1 MKKTKIVCTIGP
13 ASDAPE
19 ILEKLILGGMNVARV
34 NFSHGSHEENKKRF
48 DALKTARQK
57 LEKNVA
63 IMLDNK
69 GPEIRI
75 KQFAASPI
83 TLEDGARFALVCEDV
98 AGTQDE
104 VSVTYANL
112 CNEVRPGLLIL
123 IDDGLIRLRVEKIE
137 GKRIIT
143 TVENGGELSN
153 NKSINIPDLPIK
165 LPALTQ
171 QDIDDLIF
179 GVQNGIDFV
188 AASFIRT
195 GDDVLSIRKVLN
207 ENGGAHIKIISKIEN
222 RLGVDNID
230 DIIRLSYGIMVA
242 RGDLGVEIPPEEVP
256 LVQKKIIRKCNAAGK
271 PVITA
276 TQMLDSMIRNPSPT
290 RAEVTDVA
298 NAVFDGSDAVMLS
311 GETASGRFPAES
323 VRTMAR
329 IVTMAEKNL
338 KEDARFTDE
347 FKGEKTVTN
356 VIAFNAC
363 QTAKV
368 LKAAAIITPTSSGYT
383 TNLTAKFRP
392 FRPIIA
398 ITDKPYLQHQL
409 ALTWGV
415 EPRLLDDCSDFE
427 RVLNQGLV
435 AALDAEMVQEG
446 DLVVVTAGLP
456 MNRKG
461 TTNMIRVETVGKYLL
476 KGKGIGG
483 GKACAMLNIFDG
495 EETIDQPC
503 ILKTDIVNEQMIR
516 GLSNIRG
523 LITQSADITSE
534 PALFAIRNNIP
545 IIVGIMDIE
554 AFPEGSMVEI
564 DPARNMVYR
573 INQQ

>member
-19 ILEKLILGGMNVARV
+19 ILEKLIAGGMNVARV

-48 DALKTARQK
+48 DALKAAREK
-57 LEKNVA
+57 LGRNIA
-63 IMLDNK
+63 LMLDNK

-75 KQFAASPI
+75 RQFAASPVI
-83 TLEDGARFALVCEDV
+83 LKDGAQFVLACDDV
-98 AGTQDE
+98 AGTDRE

-112 CNEVRPGLLIL
+112 CNEVNKGLLIL
-123 IDDGLIRLRVEKIE
+123 IDDGLIRLRVTDIAGSK
-137 GKRIIT
+137 IIT

-165 LPALTQ
+165 LPPLTQ
-171 QDIDDLIF
+171 NDIDDLIF
-179 GVQNGIDFV
+179 GIQNGVDLV

-207 ENGGAHIKIISKIEN
+207 AHNGAHIKIISKIEN

-256 LVQKKIIRKCNAAGK
+256 LVQKMIIRKCNAAGK

-311 GETASGRFPAES
+311 GETASGKFPVES
-323 VRTMAR
+323 VETMTK

-338 KEDARFTDE
+338 KEDARFTDD

-356 VIAFNAC
+356 VIAYNSC

-368 LKAAAIITPTSSGYT
+368 LNAAAIITPTSSGYT
-383 TNLTAKFRP
+383 TNQTAKFRP

-398 ITDKPYLQHQL
+398 ITDKSYLQRQL

-415 EPRLLDDCSDFE
+415 EPLLLDDCSDFE

-435 AALDAEMVQEG
+435 AALDTEMVHEG
-446 DLVVVTAGLP
+446 DLVIVTAGVP

-476 KGKGIGG
+476 KGKGIGNN
-483 GKACAMLNIFDG
+483 KACAVLNIFDG
-495 EETIDQPC
+495 AEITQPC
-503 ILKTDIVNEQMIR
+503 IVKTDEINETLIR
-516 GLSNIRG
+516 CVANIKGLLTASP
-523 LITQSADITSE
+523 DITSE

-545 IIVGIMDIE
+545 IIVGITDIE
-554 AFPEGSMVEI
+554 VFPEGSMVEI

-573 INQQ
+573 INQK